1 MFVGIMLLAGVNFVA
16 GLFKTFT
23 ACFID
28 LLFINA
34 VLWAGI
40 SIRFAAL
47 SLSSPYLGTNIVI
60 MLLMHALLSVSFLV
74 IFFYRGLYSK
84 ERYSV
89 SNALISGLIASMI
102 FMVALFFVKSMAFS
116 RVAFLLSTL
125 IIIFVLIAWR
135 DVLPKL
141 IHHFRRLIFSTGT
154 VIVLGNDDV
163 ALALIKNVETDASAQ
178 IGGVLWPVS
187 GPHPGEFVGYPVLGT
202 IDNIKNVLSRGRV
215 DLLLIA
221 TAQPWYSYVIEAL
234 ATVRVKHLTI
244 RWVPTELF
252 TRSSEKLPD
261 VIPLRDFSV

>member
-1 MFVGIMLLAGVNFVA
+1 VA
-16 GLFKTFT
+16 
-23 ACFID
+23 
-28 LLFINA
+28 
-34 VLWAGI
+34 
-40 SIRFAAL
+40 
-47 SLSSPYLGTNIVI
+47 
-60 MLLMHALLSVSFLV
+60 
-74 IFFYRGLYSK
+74 
-84 ERYSV
+84 
-89 SNALISGLIASMI
+89 NALISGLIASMI

-116 RVAFLLSTL
+116 RVAFLLSAL
-125 IIIFVLIAWR
+125 IIIIVLIAWR

-202 IDNIKNVLSRGRV
+202 IDNIKNVLSHGRV